1 MLEKF
6 GKFLRE
12 LFVHGPKGLEPV
24 QPTEAKPV
32 EAKPAQDRVEAPAP
46 KAEPKP
52 EPKDNVVIAPIKKEK
67 KPAAKKPTVESKPK
81 ATKATKTPAASKAPK
96 APRKPKTT

>member
-12 LFVHGPKGLEPV
+12 LFVHGPKGLEPT
-24 QPTEAKPV
+24 PPV

-46 KAEPKP
+46 KPEPKLA
-52 EPKDNVVIAPIKKEK
+52 PKDNVVVAPIKKERKPVVK
-67 KPAAKKPTVESKPK
+67 KEESTPK
-81 ATKATKTPAASKAPK
+81 VPKATKTPAATKAPK
-96 APRKPKTT
+96 APKKPKTT